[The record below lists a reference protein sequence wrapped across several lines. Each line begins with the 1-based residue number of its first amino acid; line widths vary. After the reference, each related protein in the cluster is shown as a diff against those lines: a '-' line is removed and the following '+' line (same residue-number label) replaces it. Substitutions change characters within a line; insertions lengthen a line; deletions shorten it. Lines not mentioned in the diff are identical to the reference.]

1 MATVLTRMVRGSRS
15 LPISGRVIAPVGE
28 GQMANSSSIEWTK
41 ATWNPTVGCTA
52 VSEGCKHCYAKI
64 MHDRLGLMGQAK
76 YGLPFEVVRPWPK
89 QLDTPLTWKKPTTI
103 FVNSMSDLFHKDLP
117 VEYVQEVF
125 RVMEQAS
132 WHQFQVL
139 TKRATRIPQLMNSLP
154 WPINVW
160 MGVSVEREQEA
171 WRIPYLREVPAAV
184 RFLSVEPLLGP
195 IPDLDL
201 EGIDWAYIGGESPQ
215 PIGTNPIAI
224 QNCTNAGCQFTST
237 GQAFRPMHPD
247 WARRVRDLL
256 LKHGIPFLFKQWG
269 APPVNPNPKTD
280 PSFPGD
286 PRGGC
291 QLDGQL
297 YDSCP

>member
-1 MATVLTRMVRGSRS
+1 
-15 LPISGRVIAPVGE
+15 
-28 GQMANSSSIEWTK
+28 MANSSSIEWTK

-52 VSEGCKHCYAKI
+52 VSEGCKNCYAKI

-201 EGIDWAYIGGESPQ
+201 EGIDWVIVGGES
-215 PIGTNPIAI
+215 GTGA
-224 QNCTNAGCQFTST
+224 
-237 GQAFRPMHPD
+237 RPMDPD
-247 WARRVRDLL
+247 WVREIRDRCV
-256 LKHGIPFLFKQWG
+256 GASVPFFFKQWG
-269 APPVNPNPKTD
+269 TLRNNPDRSD
-280 PSFPGD
+280 PTRKGKK
-286 PRGGC
+286 GGKAKGGRT
-291 QLDGQL
+291 LDGRTWNEMPTSVL
-297 YDSCP
+297 RWLPPR